1 METLENVNGTDIRD
15 RIILL
20 RGFRVIVD
28 ADLAE
33 LYGVSKRRLNEQVR
47 RNISRFPPDFMFEL
61 SAAEKSKVV
70 ANCDDLSQL
79 RYSPTLPLAF
89 TEHGAVMVAAVLNS
103 ARAVEVSILVVRAF
117 VEMRQMIGLVSDL
130 AERLDDIES
139 RYDEQFRVVFN
150 AVRALMA
157 EPGEKSEPRRIG
169 FRVED

>member
-15 RIILL
+15 RIIML

-79 RYSPTLPLAF
+79 RYSPTACRNFHPQNASMGRVWSGF
-89 TEHGAVMVAAVLNS
+89 Q
-103 ARAVEVSILVVRAF
+103 RVSSGCQSVKVGNRN
-117 VEMRQMIGLVSDL
+117 
-130 AERLDDIES
+130 ER
-139 RYDEQFRVVFN
+139 V
-150 AVRALMA
+150 
-157 EPGEKSEPRRIG
+157 
-169 FRVED
+169 